1 MDNEAPPFAFVLA
14 EGTAEVAD
22 GADDLLYWATH
33 IAGRYMGANQAEVYG
48 RRNGVPGE
56 LLVRV
61 ITAKVVA
68 KKNVS
73 D

>member
-1 MDNEAPPFAFVLA
+1 M
-14 EGTAEVAD
+14 
-22 GADDLLYWATH
+22 GAD
-33 IAGRYMGANQAEVYG
+33 RAEEYG
-48 RRNGVPGE
+48 RRNSVPGE

-61 ITAKVVA
+61 TPRKVVA